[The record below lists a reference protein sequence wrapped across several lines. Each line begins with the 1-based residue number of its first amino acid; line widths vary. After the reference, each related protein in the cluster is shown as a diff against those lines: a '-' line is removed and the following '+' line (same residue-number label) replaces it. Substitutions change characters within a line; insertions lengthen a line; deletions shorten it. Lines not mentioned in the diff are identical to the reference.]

1 MASKTHGGL
10 FVAIGLILM
19 GTGAYYLWMHS
30 KQHYAA
36 VISKA
41 GHGAYSDLVALDKS
55 YLKEYAKAVK
65 NNADTFMVDG
75 KVFDGKTGRVKR

>member
-1 MASKTHGGL
+1 MANKTHGGL
-10 FVAIGLILM
+10 YVAIGLILM

-41 GHGAYSDLVALDKS
+41 GHGTYDNLMGFDKK
-55 YLKEYAKAVK
+55 YLKEYANAVK

-75 KVFDGKTGRVKR
+75 KVFDGKTGRAKR